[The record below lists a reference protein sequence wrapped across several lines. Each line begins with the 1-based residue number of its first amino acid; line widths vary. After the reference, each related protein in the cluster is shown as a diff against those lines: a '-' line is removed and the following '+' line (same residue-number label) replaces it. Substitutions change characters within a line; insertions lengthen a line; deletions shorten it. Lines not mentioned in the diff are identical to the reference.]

1 MNVSQIVAERSVN
14 LIWDYVITAT
24 IIVAH
29 PNVPIAMELELLKPQ
44 YYENRN

>member
-1 MNVSQIVAERSVN
+1 MNVSQIVAEIQEI
-14 LIWDYVITAT
+14 LILYYVIIAMIT
-24 IIVAH
+24 VAR